1 MTESAKVCKVPVTF
15 SPSFKTMICYILII
29 MTTLAWEHLPKSSI
43 ENETIEQAIVRIVAA
58 HNQDNTAHMQEGG
71 SIDIHRK
78 ESVLDHKAGS
88 VLADKETMSE
98 YKFATTFESLELWDV
113 VGNVDHAG
121 ILGCRLYLENG
132 EVDESSIYAMS
143 PALGNFLNTYKDM
156 VFQTIIKVDFSTGT
170 SIIKFG
176 QFSQTL
182 DSNNGFG
189 FIVQNGLLKTFIG
202 DAVWSHTSNI
212 NSISVSVPHIY
223 RAQYIAGERKIY
235 WFVDGVEVDT
245 YTLLPSQNLE
255 DDSGLYIGT
264 RTGTMSDGY
273 VEVSNIVYARQI

>member
-1 MTESAKVCKVPVTF
+1 MF
-15 SPSFKTMICYILII
+15 SIILLI
-29 MTTLAWEHLPKSSI
+29 MTALTWEHLPKNLLN
-43 ENETIEQAIVRIVAA
+43 NETIEQAIVRLITA
-58 HNQDNTAHMQEGG
+58 HNQDNTAHMQAGG

-78 ESVLDHKAGS
+78 ESILDHKAGS

-98 YKFATTFESLELWDV
+98 YKFATTFESLDLWDV
-113 VGNVDHAG
+113 VGNVQHAG
-121 ILGCRLYLENG
+121 ILGCRLYVENG

-170 SIIKFG
+170 SKVKFG

-182 DSNNGFG
+182 DSENGFG
-189 FIVQNGLLKTFIG
+189 FIIQNGVLKTFIG
-202 DAVWSHTSNI
+202 DSIWSHISNI
-212 NSISVSVPHIY
+212 NSIAVSVPHIY

-245 YTLLPSQNLE
+245 YTLPSTQNLE
-255 DDSGLYIGT
+255 DDSGLYIGV

-273 VEVSNIVYARQI
+273 IEVANIVYARQI